1 MLYYSHRGQ
10 GKAQKTRKE
19 NKMLTTIAIIIAE
32 TAFIIAVFG
41 FAVWCFF
48 HS

>member
-1 MLYYSHRGQ
+1 
-10 GKAQKTRKE
+10 
-19 NKMLTTIAIIIAE
+19 MLTTIAIIIAE
-32 TAFIIAVFG
+32 AAFIIALFG